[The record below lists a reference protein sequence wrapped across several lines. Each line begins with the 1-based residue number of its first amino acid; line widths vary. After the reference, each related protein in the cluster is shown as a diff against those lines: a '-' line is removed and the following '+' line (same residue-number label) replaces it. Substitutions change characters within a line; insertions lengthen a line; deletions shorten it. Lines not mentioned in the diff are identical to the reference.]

1 MNNKVLIKFS
11 IVFIAL
17 FFILFSPITTF
28 ALDEV
33 PSNNDVQVEEPINND
48 NVKTLDEKDDSDE
61 TINDEDPDST
71 ADTLEEPTIDTDT
84 SSQIEVHKVSVVIKK
99 VDDDGNYLPGATL
112 QILNEDGEVVEEW
125 TSTDEDYETL
135 LPEGVYTLHEN
146 AAPEGYE
153 VAEDQTFTIVVEK
166 NELNANTE
174 HDTNEEICPHYTG
187 VALFYIE
194 SNGVKE
200 EAYCINQNWE
210 EPHDVSY
217 DGQVLT
223 EDNIKSFLP
232 DSDDTMT
239 DKELYDKVLDIIY
252 HRSMVEETE
261 GSVSTDEGTYSNTE
275 VRMITEYAL
284 KNYTSAKFNDGKW
297 ARQFSYSEESTSGY
311 IKDAGNGTT
320 LGKLAQHWWTSVA
333 GGGHGKK
340 IPKKYADLYY
350 YLIGEEN
357 PHPADMHLYL
367 YSTQSTSEDELYQ
380 NLLGVTWFNPYDEDY
395 AVDLECVNTKIEVPE
410 EPEEPEE
417 PVLPEESVTPEE
429 PEEKIEPETSEEQPV
444 ITYRVENPE
453 AVQTGDNILLY
464 LLMLIIG
471 SVNLT
476 GCLVYS
482 KLNTK

>member
-17 FFILFSPITTF
+17 FFILISPITAF

-33 PSNNDVQVEEPINND
+33 PSNNDVQVEEPINNE
-48 NVKTLDEKDDSDE
+48 TLNEKDDTDE
-61 TINDEDPDST
+61 TLTDEDPNST
-71 ADTLEEPTIDTDT
+71 TDILEEPEVEEPTTDNPT
-84 SSQIEVHKVSVVIKK
+84 SIQNEVHKVSVVIKK
-99 VDDDGNYLPGATL
+99 VDDEGNYLPGATL
-112 QILNEDGEVVEEW
+112 QILNSDGEVVEEW
-125 TSTDEDYETL
+125 ISTEEDYETF
-135 LPEGVYTLHEN
+135 LPEGEYTLHEV

-153 VAEDQTFTIVVEK
+153 IAEDQPFSIVVEK

-200 EAYCINQNWE
+200 EAYCVNQDWE
-210 EPHDVSY
+210 EPHNVSY

-275 VRMITEYAL
+275 IRMITEYAL
-284 KNYTSAKFNDGKW
+284 KNYTSAKFKDGRW
-297 ARQFSYSEESTSGY
+297 ARYYSYSEESTKGY
-311 IKDAGNGTT
+311 VIDEGNGTT
-320 LGKLAQHWWTSVA
+320 LGKLAQHWYTRVSS
-333 GGGHGKK
+333 GGHGKK

-350 YLIGEEN
+350 YLISEEN

-367 YSTQSTSEDELYQ
+367 YSTQSTSEDEPYQ
-380 NLLGVTWFNPYDEDY
+380 NLLGVTWFNPYDDDY
-395 AVDLECVNTKIEVPE
+395 KVDLECVNTKIEVPE
-410 EPEEPEE
+410 EPEEPVVPEE
-417 PVLPEESVTPEE
+417 PVTPEE
-429 PEEKIEPETSEEQPV
+429 PEEPTEPETPEEQPV
-444 ITYRVENPE
+444 ISYRIENPE
-453 AVQTGDNILLY
+453 AVQTSDNILLY
-464 LLMLIIG
+464 LSLLIIG
-471 SVNLT
+471 SINMT

-482 KLNTK
+482 KVNNK